1 MPFYQILENIMKE
14 KNLKIPDIARSS
26 GLSDSTIRA
35 IITRKSKNVS
45 LEVAFKLSKAL
56 DVSLERLNGDEHYI
70 ESQDPTYNSNLITL
84 GEKIR
89 EARKAKNLTQRQL
102 ADAIGVANSTISGY
116 ESGTREPD
124 FFKFKKIVETLSID
138 ADYLLGT
145 DRKNHL
151 PEIDYSILER
161 FNSLDSHGKE
171 VVETILDLESKR
183 VRELKHSINESHD
196 NLSRGTQ
203 EDDCP
208 TKIIPYFQKIASAG
222 SGEYLFDYIPT
233 DTIKVPLDYVSE
245 EADFVVGVNGD
256 SMEPYYHD
264 GDKVLVK
271 KTTEKLEMDKV
282 GIFMIGNDVLIKRVG
297 ETGLISDNK
306 RYTDIPYTGS
316 QDIKLI
322 GEVLGKTSPERET
335 NLSDGDIKA
344 LHIGAKIFNENP
356 KISSFPFG
364 NK

>member
-1 MPFYQILENIMKE
+1 MNIGERITELRKNAGYSRVEFAEKIGMPQTTLRNYETGVREPGHSFIVQMANIF
-14 KNLKIPDIARSS
+14 
-26 GLSDSTIRA
+26 
-35 IITRKSKNVS
+35 NVS
-45 LEVAFKLSKAL
+45 
-56 DVSLERLNGDEHYI
+56 
-70 ESQDPTYNSNLITL
+70 T
-84 GEKIR
+84 
-89 EARKAKNLTQRQL
+89 
-102 ADAIGVANSTISGY
+102 
-116 ESGTREPD
+116 
-124 FFKFKKIVETLSID
+124 
-138 ADYLLGT
+138 DYLLGLIDEKVPLYSNEFELQLT
-145 DRKNHL
+145 EEDL
-151 PEIDYSILER
+151 EIAKKYHT
-161 FNSLDSHGKE
+161 LDKFSR
-171 VVETILDLESKR
+171 ETIRLILDHELTRVQESM
-183 VRELKHSINESHD
+183 HSIVESHD
-196 NLSRGTQ
+196 NSSRSIQ
-203 EDDCP
+203 EKDSP

-233 DTIKVPLDYVSE
+233 DTIEVPLDYVSE

-271 KTTEKLEMDKV
+271 KTTEKLQMDKV
-282 GIFMIGNDVLIKRVG
+282 GIFMIGNDVLIKRIG

>member
-1 MPFYQILENIMKE
+1 MNF
-14 KNLKIPDIARSS
+14 
-26 GLSDSTIRA
+26 G
-35 IITRKSKNVS
+35 
-45 LEVAFKLSKAL
+45 
-56 DVSLERLNGDEHYI
+56 ERLK
-70 ESQDPTYNSNLITL
+70 ESRN
-84 GEKIR
+84 
-89 EARKAKNLTQRQL
+89 KAGLTQQKL
-102 ADAIGVANSTISGY
+102 ADEIGVAKSTIAGY

-124 FFKFKKIVETLSID
+124 FFKIKKIVETLSID

-145 DRKNHL
+145 DRKKHIS
-151 PEIDYSILER
+151 EFDYNILEK
-161 FNSLDSHGKE
+161 FHSLDDCGR
-171 VVETILDLESKR
+171 ETMEILLDHELKR
-183 VRELKHSINESHD
+183 VHELKTAREEIYGELPFD
-196 NLSRGTQ
+196 IPKKDT
-203 EDDCP
+203 P
-208 TKIIPYFQKIASAG
+208 TKIVAFFPKIVSAG
-222 SGEYLFDYIPT
+222 SGDYLFDYIPS
-233 DTIKVPLDYVSE
+233 DTIEVPLDYVSE

-271 KTTEKLEMDKV
+271 KTTEKLQMDKV

-322 GEVLGKTSPERET
+322 GEVLGKISPERET

>member
-1 MPFYQILENIMKE
+1 MTF
-14 KNLKIPDIARSS
+14 
-26 GLSDSTIRA
+26 
-35 IITRKSKNVS
+35 
-45 LEVAFKLSKAL
+45 
-56 DVSLERLNGDEHYI
+56 
-70 ESQDPTYNSNLITL
+70 

-89 EARKAKNLTQRQL
+89 EARKAKNLTQKQL
-102 ADAIGVANSTISGY
+102 AEAVGSKHNSISNWEKDLNKPDPDTIELICGVLDITPN
-116 ESGTREPD
+116 
-124 FFKFKKIVETLSID
+124 
-138 ADYLLGT
+138 YLLGT
-145 DRKNHL
+145 ASKELGPLEKDIISKFRELDDIGK
-151 PEIDYSILER
+151 EIVTFLLDKEIQRVKELEMAR
-161 FNSLDSHGKE
+161 MHSSKSRESQTLGDAKE
-171 VVETILDLESKR
+171 VVSAR
-183 VRELKHSINESHD
+183 
-196 NLSRGTQ
+196 
-203 EDDCP
+203 
-208 TKIIPYFQKIASAG
+208 IIPYFQKIASAG

-233 DTIKVPLDYVSE
+233 DTIEVPLDYVSE

-271 KTTEKLEMDKV
+271 KTTEKLQMDKV
-282 GIFMIGNDVLIKRVG
+282 GIFMIGNDILIKRVG

-344 LHIGAKIFNENP
+344 LHIGAKILNENP